1 MFQIHVC
8 AKVHRFDI
16 PYIFMP
22 ISTGSPFEMN
32 HLVENNSYL
41 EHTLQS
47 KSDHL
52 FYDDNPTTRLLS
64 KNQQAD
70 VNYIT
75 TYTGHIIKDLMQ
87 LLGAC

>member
-1 MFQIHVC
+1 
-8 AKVHRFDI
+8 
-16 PYIFMP
+16 
-22 ISTGSPFEMN
+22 MN